1 MRNHDSPVQAK
12 PRCFLPL
19 LSPGL
24 FYAREMRFNSGVVPS
39 IENRFANHPHITS
52 SITLRPMKIHNIRNY
67 TLVLDKVVFLSGVF
81 LAADDSFQFNIKLI
95 DDKLSLR
102 FPDRA
107 TAVLERELLVKALK
121 EAG

>member
-1 MRNHDSPVQAK
+1 
-12 PRCFLPL
+12 
-19 LSPGL
+19 
-24 FYAREMRFNSGVVPS
+24 
-39 IENRFANHPHITS
+39 
-52 SITLRPMKIHNIRNY
+52 
-67 TLVLDKVVFLSGVF
+67 VFLSGVF